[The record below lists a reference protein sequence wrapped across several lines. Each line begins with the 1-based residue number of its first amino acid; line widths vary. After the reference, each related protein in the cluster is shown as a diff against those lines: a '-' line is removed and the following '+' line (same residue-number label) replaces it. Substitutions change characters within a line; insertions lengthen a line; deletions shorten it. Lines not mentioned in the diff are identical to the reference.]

1 MNGNLRER
9 PEAPWAL
16 WSGIAGALAVAA
28 LMLKGSFASSGSA
41 AVLGIVAVPFVA
53 AVAAIP
59 IGIWGAALGH
69 VVAHLRGRASEPKI
83 VFWVALVAAASLPVA
98 VASEVWRG
106 KSLEA
111 AVAETRGMDAL
122 QLERAF
128 EGSDFRRDKYF
139 LGALAGHPAA
149 SARLLERIASLEDP
163 ALAEPMGSLWDVMG
177 ENRKGE
183 PVLALAARHPNAT
196 ESVKRRAP
204 R

>member
-1 MNGNLRER
+1 MQRWVER
-9 PEAPWAL
+9 SEARWAL
-16 WSGIAGALAVAA
+16 WAGIIGALATAALSARMILSHGSSGAGLGFVFLPLVAA
-28 LMLKGSFASSGSA
+28 AA
-41 AVLGIVAVPFVA
+41 AV
-53 AVAAIP
+53 P

-83 VFWVALVAAASLPVA
+83 VFWVALVAAAALPVA

-111 AVAETRGMDAL
+111 AVAETRGMDAR

-149 SARLLERIASLEDP
+149 SAQLLERIASLEDP
-163 ALAEPMGSLWDVMG
+163 ALSEPMGSLWDVMG
-177 ENRKGE
+177 ENRKGD